1 MPAERHVEAC
11 CLKPLN
17 GTMGIFDFVQALLAA
32 VPDRNDADIN
42 ANPTVKQLVKLHGQ
56 DISHYPPDKP

>member
-1 MPAERHVEAC
+1 
-11 CLKPLN
+11 
-17 GTMGIFDFVQALLAA
+17 MGIFDFVQALLAA